1 MPIYEVRVEG
11 TAVELYL
18 VKADTQEQA
27 LKNWSNGE
35 LISDYGEDFG
45 PVSAVLD
52 FDQEDED
59 AEEDEYEDD
68 PLQHGIYDD

>member
-11 TAVELYL
+11 RAVEIYS
-18 VKADTQEQA
+18 VVASSPEQA
-27 LKNWSNGE
+27 VNNWSNGD
-35 LISDYGEDFG
+35 LISEYGEDFG
-45 PVSAVLD
+45 PMYVELA

-68 PLQHGIYDD
+68 PLQHGVYE